1 MKTLFSLPKD
11 EGFFNRYATLIPTLR
26 KLGGLSQIINAITEV
41 GILYA
46 VTFSMLTEFWGAYA
60 APLAVFAAI
69 VGVFVIE
76 GGLRKFLPFAARA
89 ILHRRWQGLDAWMSG
104 FILVTCL
111 SLFVVSLTLS
121 FRGSKAMVEAAAPAP
136 DTQTTDAPDAALNTG
151 KAEAAR
157 TFSRDS
163 GEISARYAAL
173 ITAQRAAYSAR
184 MEAERAALARYQKNA
199 QKYTSLINSGKSKI
213 SALEAERAG
222 TVAKLETA
230 KAGEMSDAARRKAAD
245 TERVTAHH
253 TTTTAEISA
262 FNTDARTK
270 SEHRTRTYGS
280 GLAWFTL
287 IFHFVL
293 ILAVALDE
301 MNLKGSGIEQVAQPN
316 QYHFS
321 EGILAAFT
329 NTMRDKWNYHARTWI
344 QNWADK
350 TPPPPRPTVP
360 PPLYELA
367 DWKLYRVTLP
377 TMPQELLEEIQPN
390 GSGHYNEAANGRI
403 NGTTAQP
410 INGSSSH
417 NRAANGS
424 APPDNRGNTGNP
436 ATVIMPDAKLPANDP
451 PGGLPEVTKDS
462 PPHLPNGT
470 RVQFRWKNTWTG
482 EVTEGAGAITG
493 SLYNGYYI
501 LGDDGLNHYASAH
514 AVTPEPMPN
523 AVPSK
528 ARPLNGS
535 VNNGGGFAKICA
547 HCGKDYTAKV
557 NWQKFCTETCKM
569 AFHEAKHGQ
578 PFKPKSYH
586 KRQSVTV

>member
-11 EGFFNRYATLIPTLR
+11 ERFFNRYATLIPALR

-60 APLAVFAAI
+60 APLAVFAAM

-89 ILHRRWQGLDAWMSG
+89 ILHKRWQGLDAWMSG

-151 KAEAAR
+151 KTEAAR

-173 ITAQRAAYSAR
+173 IIAQRAAYSAR
-184 MEAERAALARYQKNA
+184 IEAERAALARYQKNA
-199 QKYTSLINSGKSKI
+199 QKYTSLINSGKGKI

-222 TVAKLETA
+222 KVAEMETA
-230 KAGEMSDAARRKAAD
+230 KAGEMSDAARRKSAD
-245 TERVTAHH
+245 TERVTARHS
-253 TTTTAEISA
+253 TATAEISTL
-262 FNTDARTK
+262 NTDARTK
-270 SEHRTRTYGS
+270 SENRTRTYGS

-301 MNLKGSGIEQVAQPN
+301 MNKKGSGIEQVAQPN

-321 EGILAAFT
+321 EGIWAAFT
-329 NTMRDKWNYHARTWI
+329 NVMNDKWNYHARTRI
-344 QNWADK
+344 QGWADK

-360 PPLYELA
+360 PTLYELA
-367 DWKLYRVTLP
+367 DWKPRRTTLP
-377 TMPQELLEEIQPN
+377 TVPPELLEGLQPN
-390 GSGHYNEAANGRI
+390 GNGHHNGAANGKASGPPSQ
-403 NGTTAQP
+403 NLTANSTRVSATFP
-410 INGSSSH
+410 AKD
-417 NRAANGS
+417 AAS
-424 APPDNRGNTGNP
+424 APAPDNAMGYAYNWNAPLSESVVT
-436 ATVIMPDAKLPANDP
+436 TVDASLKPCAWCK
-451 PGGLPEVTKDS
+451 EM
-462 PPHLPNGT
+462 
-470 RVQFRWKNTWTG
+470 FRPRTT
-482 EVTEGAGAITG
+482 
-493 SLYNGYYI
+493 
-501 LGDDGLNHYASAH
+501 
-514 AVTPEPMPN
+514 
-523 AVPSK
+523 
-528 ARPLNGS
+528 
-535 VNNGGGFAKICA
+535 
-547 HCGKDYTAKV
+547 
-557 NWQKFCTETCKM
+557 WQKFCKQECKL
-569 AFHEAKHGQ
+569 AEHEQRHGARFDPAKAK
-578 PFKPKSYH
+578 FKK
-586 KRQSVTV
+586 KVTA